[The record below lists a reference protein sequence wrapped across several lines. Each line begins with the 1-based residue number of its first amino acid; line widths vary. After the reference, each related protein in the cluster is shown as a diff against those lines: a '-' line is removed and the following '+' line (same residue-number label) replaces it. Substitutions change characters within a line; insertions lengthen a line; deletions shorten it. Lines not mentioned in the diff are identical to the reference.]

1 MLEHYRIQV
10 AGSKLPQSMKDMLLA
25 REYTTMDE
33 LGEAFSELI
42 YMLEHAD
49 YYDRLDRYDR
59 GMEMLEKEESPTKQ
73 AKYRARLNEL
83 SVEIERLTPR
93 GETA

>member
-1 MLEHYRIQV
+1 MDHYIV
-10 AGSKLPQSMKDMLLA
+10 TVKSCSLPQSMKDMLLA

-59 GMEMLEKEESPTKQ
+59 GMEILEKEESPTKQ

-83 SVEIERLTPR
+83 TIEIERLTPKE
-93 GETA
+93 ETA